1 VRKLEH
7 YIGVNIIQMSRVE
20 AKLYLEMW
28 LSEQIPTSEW
38 LRILQERKD
47 VAEVYQKHLE
57 EKRDE

>member
-1 VRKLEH
+1 
-7 YIGVNIIQMSRVE
+7 MSRVE